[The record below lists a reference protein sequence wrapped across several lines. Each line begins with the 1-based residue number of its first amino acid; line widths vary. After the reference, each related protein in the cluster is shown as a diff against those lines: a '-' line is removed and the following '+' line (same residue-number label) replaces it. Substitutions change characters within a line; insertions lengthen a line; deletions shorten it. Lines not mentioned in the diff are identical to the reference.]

1 MMSNSFI
8 TIDQK
13 KSAYDYAQAKTL
25 NNVLDTLKAIQ
36 SKNPDFTYFRG
47 QSNGSW
53 KITSFLQRKWIQNNL
68 GKTFSSYQDLIRK
81 LLDFAKKN
89 HSSCLTKYDANMT
102 DCGIL
107 STLQHFG
114 APTPFVDW
122 SSDFNVSLYMAT
134 SSSIDANESPIET
147 ENYISIYWLEVG
159 RGPETPNNDLT
170 DIGMALKEFA
180 GNEAIEDSEIIK
192 SVIDKFRNMTSW
204 EQLYWFFSDKYFPLV
219 NINNPRQE
227 LQKGGFFYSSEFD
240 KTLDE
245 IFDDND
251 LPKIHCLDIS
261 KALVPE
267 IQEYVKNLNINEKTL
282 GLNTCDSGKML
293 FEYFLEHYHH
303 V

>member
-1 MMSNSFI
+1 
-8 TIDQK
+8 
-13 KSAYDYAQAKTL
+13 
-25 NNVLDTLKAIQ
+25 
-36 SKNPDFTYFRG
+36 
-47 QSNGSW
+47 
-53 KITSFLQRKWIQNNL
+53 
-68 GKTFSSYQDLIRK
+68 
-81 LLDFAKKN
+81 
-89 HSSCLTKYDANMT
+89 MT